1 MARPVYKHALP
12 STTSTME
19 GTLVQPA
26 TTEAPAPAVDKPK
39 KKYRFKPGTVSLREI
54 KKLQKTTTHMIQR
67 KPFYRLVKEIS
78 QAYSKDCKFQQAAM
92 QALQDDAES
101 YITQY
106 FAKSQ
111 ANAIHAGRKTILVS
125 DGKKD

>member
-1 MARPVYKHALP
+1 MQATQDHPKPTAAMAPVA
-12 STTSTME
+12 
-19 GTLVQPA
+19 
-26 TTEAPAPAVDKPK
+26 DKPK

-78 QAYSKDCKFQQAAM
+78 QDYSKDCKFQQAAM

-125 DGKKD
+125 DGKKE

>member
-1 MARPVYKHALP
+1 MDFGVSGQLGLDLVRPKNSRYKINQQLKDQNSQILP
-12 STTSTME
+12 AKTCCKNLFLVNFQRTPFKST
-19 GTLVQPA
+19 
-26 TTEAPAPAVDKPK
+26 
-39 KKYRFKPGTVSLREI
+39 
-54 KKLQKTTTHMIQR
+54 H

-78 QAYSKDCKFQQAAM
+78 QAYSQDCKFQQAAM